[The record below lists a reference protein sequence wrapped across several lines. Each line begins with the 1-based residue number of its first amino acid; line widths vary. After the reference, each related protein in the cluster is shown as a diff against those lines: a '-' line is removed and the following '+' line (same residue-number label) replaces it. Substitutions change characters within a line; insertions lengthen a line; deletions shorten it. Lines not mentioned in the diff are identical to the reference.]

1 MSHPTTP
8 TPADG
13 APAPRAPSP
22 REGEGAPPREERQR
36 RQKRL
41 AELTDELSSLNRVFH
56 KLAMTPAAGL
66 PRVLHLLL
74 PRLLARI
81 GKNDDAAQ
89 EERRRRR
96 RRRREP
102 SSSGS
107 RERKRKS
114 PSPPPGATTAAA
126 ASVDGGRGDAED
138 AAAGD
143 RLLADRVAGAHD
155 AVHNKLVE
163 MVGHAMARVR
173 EDRDCGLPCA
183 ALLELLTP
191 PVL

>member
-13 APAPRAPSP
+13 APAP
-22 REGEGAPPREERQR
+22 
-36 RQKRL
+36 KRL

-102 SSSGS
+102 SSGS